1 MCVVI
6 DLLQD
11 FNLLISTSRRNE
23 KNACSEI
30 WYLLGEI
37 GDKNSEATTTGIIGL
52 TVAKTALN
60 PKDVVRRLRE
70 ILREKPW
77 EIKYVL
83 KIVPV
88 EKLVPAT
95 IEDVAKA
102 SVELSKR
109 IGEDEKFRVT
119 VEKRRSNLSSHE
131 IIEAVA
137 KKVDRKVDLEDPD
150 KIVLV
155 EVVGQTIGLSL
166 LESNDILSVEKERRT
181 L

>member
-1 MCVVI
+1 M
-6 DLLQD
+6 LQD

-23 KNACSEI
+23 KNACSEM

-37 GDKNSEATTTGIIGL
+37 GDKASEVTTTGIIGL
-52 TVAKTALN
+52 TVAKTILD
-60 PKDVVRRLRE
+60 PKVVVRRLRE
-70 ILREKPW
+70 ILRKKPW

-83 KIVPV
+83 KVVPI
-88 EKLVPAT
+88 EGLIPAT

-102 SVELSKR
+102 TEELSKK
-109 IGEDEKFRVT
+109 IIKGETFRVT

-137 KKVDRKVDLEDPD
+137 KKIDKKVDLENPN
-150 KIVLV
+150 KIVLI
-155 EVVGQTIGLSL
+155 EVVGQRVGLSL
-166 LESNDILSVEKERRT
+166 LEPDDILSVEKERRT

>member
-1 MCVVI
+1 LYLVI

-52 TVAKTALN
+52 TVAKTALD
-60 PKDVVRRLRE
+60 PKEVVRRLRE

-88 EKLVPAT
+88 ETLVSAT
-95 IEDVAKA
+95 IEDITKA
-102 SVELSKR
+102 SMELSKR

-119 VEKRRSNLSSHE
+119 VEKRRSNLSTRE

-137 KKVDRKVDLEDPD
+137 KNVNRKVDLENPD
-150 KIVLV
+150 RTILV
-155 EVVGQTIGLSL
+155 EVVGQTAGLSL
-166 LESNDILSVEKERRT
+166 LESDDILSIEKERRT

>member
-1 MCVVI
+1 M
-6 DLLQD
+6 LQD

-23 KNACSEI
+23 KNACSEM

-37 GDKNSEATTTGIIGL
+37 GDKGSEVTTTGIIGL
-52 TVAKTALN
+52 TVAKTTLD
-60 PKDVVRRLRE
+60 PRVVVRRLRA

-83 KIVPV
+83 KVVPI
-88 EKLVPAT
+88 ESLVPAT

-102 SVELSKR
+102 TAGLSKK
-109 IGEDEKFRVT
+109 ISEGEKFRVT
-119 VEKRRSNLSSHE
+119 VEKRRSSLSSHE

-137 KKVDRKVDLEDPD
+137 KNIDKKVDLENPN
-150 KIVLV
+150 KIVLI
-155 EVVGQTIGLSL
+155 EVVGQKVGLSL
-166 LESNDILSVEKERRT
+166 LEPEDILSVEKERRT